1 MEAGDVV
8 GLVAVV
14 SLFIILP
21 WTVFYYVTK
30 WKTAATLTIG
40 DEALLDELYRL
51 ARRLEDRMT
60 TVERLVAAD
69 HPEFRPLGRA
79 ALGEPDEPMSELER
93 MLAQKKGARS

>member
-1 MEAGDVV
+1 METGDVI

-14 SLFIILP
+14 SLFIFLP
-21 WTVFYYVTK
+21 WIIMHYVTR
-30 WKTAATLTIG
+30 WKTASTLTSG

-69 HPEFRPLGRA
+69 HPEFRPLGRSA
-79 ALGEPDEPMSELER
+79 ADDEPMSELER
-93 MLAQKKGARS
+93 MLAEKKGPRA